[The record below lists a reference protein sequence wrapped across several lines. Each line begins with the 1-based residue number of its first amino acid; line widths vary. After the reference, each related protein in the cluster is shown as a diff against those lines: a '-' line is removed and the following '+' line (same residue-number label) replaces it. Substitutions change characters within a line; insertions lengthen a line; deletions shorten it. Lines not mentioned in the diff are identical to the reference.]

1 LAAPVAFPE
10 YAAGATTR
18 RVISMTTRFGSVVT
32 AMVTPFRDDFT
43 LDLDGAQALATYLL
57 DNGSD
62 TLLVAGTTG
71 EGPTVTHEEKDR
83 LLRAVI
89 EAARGRGNVWCNTG
103 TYNTEESVELT
114 REAEKAGADA
124 ALCVTPYYNR
134 PPQRGLIA
142 HFTEIAESTKLP
154 LVLYNIPGRTGTLI
168 EYESLL
174 RLAEVENIVGVKDST
189 GDLQTAGRIISET
202 PDDFDLYSG
211 DDWATFPLVCMG
223 AAGIV
228 SVASHLVGREIK
240 EMVELAKSGDVP
252 SAWKIHARLLPLFNG
267 LFITSNPIPV
277 KAALEIAGRPVGP
290 PRLPLVEATPE
301 ERTRIEQAMREVGA
315 A

>member
-1 LAAPVAFPE
+1 
-10 YAAGATTR
+10 
-18 RVISMTTRFGSVVT
+18 MTGTFGSVVT

-89 EAARGRGNVWCNTG
+89 EAANGRGNVWCNTG
-103 TYNTEESVELT
+103 TYDTEESVELT

-124 ALCVTPYYNR
+124 ALTVTPYYNR

-142 HFTEIAESTKLP
+142 HFTKIAESTGLP
-154 LVLYNIPGRTGTLI
+154 VVLYNIPGRTGTLI
-168 EYESLL
+168 EYDTLL
-174 RLAEVENIVGVKDST
+174 RLAEVENIVAVKDST

-228 SVASHLVGREIK
+228 SVASHLVGRDIK
-240 EMVELAKSGDVP
+240 EMVELAKSGDVT

-277 KAALEIAGRPVGP
+277 KAALEVAGRPVGP

-301 ERTRIEQAMREVGA
+301 ERTRIEQAMREVGVA
-315 A
+315 